1 MARAGTQ
8 APAKKAAL
16 IRREGNLRR
25 VCLGISAISTFLF
38 ASCPENPANAMTLGA
53 PSAMHA
59 AIVDIAVLIGP
70 TAVLDGYTIDIGPTM
85 DVPKGTSVPRITI
98 ITGAVG
104 HQARHTAT
112 VHPTTTYPN
121 RGAQWEATVAGTNN
135 PLSHSPNL

>member
-1 MARAGTQ
+1 M
-8 APAKKAAL
+8 
-16 IRREGNLRR
+16 RR